1 MTPERIP
8 EEEYQKQI
16 VEKCEQNHIWLNKAV
31 YLSPTNDA
39 KIKLADMIL
48 AKLNHKSTQI
58 PASGITCETD
68 TVREL
73 AELTPMLY
81 LSVNW
86 S

>member
-16 VEKCEQNHIWLNKAV
+16 VENCEQNHIWLNKAV
-31 YLSPTNDA
+31 YLFPTDEA

-68 TVREL
+68 VVREL